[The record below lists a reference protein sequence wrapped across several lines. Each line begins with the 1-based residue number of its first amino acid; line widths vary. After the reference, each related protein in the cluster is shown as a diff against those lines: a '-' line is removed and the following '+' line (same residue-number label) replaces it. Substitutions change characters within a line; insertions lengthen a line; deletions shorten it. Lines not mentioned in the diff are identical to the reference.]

1 MGFSSLVNELCA
13 HSIPHSARR
22 VIIRAEKLPNKELFM
37 MRRWIA
43 LVCLIM
49 LGTTAQAQVVC
60 KASPNKITVEINGQP
75 FTTFHYG
82 NN

>member
-1 MGFSSLVNELCA
+1 
-13 HSIPHSARR
+13 
-22 VIIRAEKLPNKELFM
+22 M